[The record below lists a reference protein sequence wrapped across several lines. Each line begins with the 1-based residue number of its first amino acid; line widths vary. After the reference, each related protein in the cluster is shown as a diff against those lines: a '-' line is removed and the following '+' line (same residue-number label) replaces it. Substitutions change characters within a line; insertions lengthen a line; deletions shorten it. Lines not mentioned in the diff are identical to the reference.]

1 METRNFFLMFAL
13 VAMLGSAAGAT
24 TLYDNALSLAN
35 VSVSPNPVVA
45 GGNATIS
52 FQLYNSYDFWLY
64 GTNLQPTGSYP
75 LLNVSPLGDRI
86 IGVVNPGFNST
97 HYTYTIAIPN
107 TTPSGVYT
115 LGLGATY
122 TVYAATGTEVAA
134 SSMPVS
140 FYVQNRPMIKV
151 SPASPQPTAL
161 YSGYNQTLSL
171 LVQNT
176 GYGDARNVTVRVS
189 GGQGLNLLSSVTTFF
204 ISNLTQG
211 ATVTEPLTVSA
222 QGTGHPSLLA
232 NITYYSARLNQRFS
246 SIQAINLSVAP
257 SAQFSINSTG
267 SSPGVG
273 ATDVPVHFRVTNIG
287 TSPANELQLNLQT
300 SYPITPVASTAYVGS
315 LEPGATANVTFLV
328 NIDTNGVPGSY
339 PVTLYEQWKQPSG
352 AINQQFTGS
361 DNYYV
366 AVGAAGGGIGSFIAY
381 AILAIVVIVGGTF
394 AYRRFIAKGKKKH
407 DKKA

>member
-1 METRNFFLMFAL
+1 MKTQTFLLAFAL
-13 VAMLGSAAGAT
+13 VAMLASAAGAT
-24 TLYDNALSLAN
+24 TVYDNALSLAN

-97 HYTYTIAIPN
+97 HYTYKIAIHN

-115 LGLGATY
+115 LGIGATY
-122 TVYAATGTEVAA
+122 TVYAATGTVVAA

-151 SPASPQPTAL
+151 SPASPQPSTL
-161 YSGYNQTLSL
+161 YAGYNQTLSL

-176 GYGDARNVTVRVS
+176 GYGDARNLSVTVS

-211 ATVTEPLTVSA
+211 STANEPITVSA
-222 QGTGHPSLLA
+222 QSSGSPYLLA
-232 NITYYSARLNQRFS
+232 NITYYSSKLNQRYS
-246 SIQAINLSVAP
+246 STQRINLSVAP
-257 SAQFSINSTG
+257 SAQFSVSSAGT
-267 SSPGVG
+267 SPGVSS
-273 ATDVPVHFRVTNIG
+273 TDVPVSFKLTNIG
-287 TSPANELQLNLQT
+287 TSPASELQLNLQT
-300 SYPITPVASTAYVGS
+300 SFPITPVASTAYVNA
-315 LEPGATANVTFLV
+315 LQPGESTNVTFLV
-328 NIDTNGVPGSY
+328 NIDNNGVPGNY

-361 DNYYV
+361 NNYYV
-366 AVGAAGGGIGSFIAY
+366 EVGRAGSGTSSIIAY
-381 AILAIVVIVGGTF
+381 AIVVIVVAVAGSF
-394 AYRRFIAKGKKKH
+394 AYKRFAAKGKKKH

>member
-35 VSVSPNPVVA
+35 VSVSPNPVMA

-97 HYTYTIAIPN
+97 HYTYTISIPN

-140 FYVQNRPMIKV
+140 FYVQNRPIIRV
-151 SPASPQPTAL
+151 SPASPQPTSL

-171 LVQNT
+171 LVENT
-176 GYGDARNVTVRVS
+176 GYGDARNVSVSVS
-189 GGQGLNLLSSVTTFF
+189 GGNGLNLLSSVTTFF

-211 ATVTEPLTVSA
+211 ATVTEPITVSA

-232 NITYYSARLNQRFS
+232 NISYYSSRLGQRFS
-246 SIQAINLSVAP
+246 SVQAINLSVAP

-273 ATDVPVHFRVTNIG
+273 ATDVPVHFKVTNVG
-287 TSPANELQLNLQT
+287 TSTASELQLNLQT

-315 LEPGATANVTFLV
+315 LQPGATANVTFLV

-352 AINQQFTGS
+352 SINQQFTGS
-361 DNYYV
+361 NNYYV
-366 AVGAAGGGIGSFIAY
+366 AVGAAGAGIGSFIAY

-394 AYRRFIAKGKKKH
+394 AYRRFVAKGKKKH